1 MMIKAVSGGAKYVVA
16 EIVAV
21 SFTAMWIAWALVKV
35 IMGAS

>member
-1 MMIKAVSGGAKYVVA
+1 MIKVANGGAKYVVA

-21 SFTAMWIAWALVKV
+21 SFTAMWIAWALVQV